1 MIGDLDILGVDHGTD
16 QSSLG
21 HDYLNVLEP
30 FLEPIRGEARVVVEV
45 GVAGG
50 ASIRVWRDY
59 FRRAICI
66 YGIDHNPKSCELAL
80 GPNVRLV
87 CGEASDAGFWERFNA
102 RELNGGETI
111 EKIDFFSDD
120 GGHHSSQI
128 ISTFGYVWPL
138 IATGGIY
145 CAQDLHASYH
155 PAYNRDGGRTAA
167 EFFAKLIDSLNEHGA
182 NQCGKPTMS
191 EIACMHFTKSLV
203 IIKKR

>member
-1 MIGDLDILGVDHGTD
+1 MIGDLDILGVNHGTD

-30 FLEPIRGEARVVVEV
+30 FLEPIRDARIIVEV

-59 FRRAICI
+59 FRRAVCI
-66 YGIDHNPKSCELAL
+66 YGIDHNPKSCDLSL
-80 GPNVRLV
+80 GPNVRLL
-87 CGEASDAGFWERFNA
+87 CGEASHAGFWDKFADCWLR
-102 RELNGGETI
+102 GGEVI
-111 EKIDFFSDD
+111 DKIDFFSDD

-128 ISTFGYVWPL
+128 ISTFGYIWPL
-138 IATGGIY
+138 IASGGVY
-145 CAQDLHASYH
+145 CCQDLHASYD
-155 PAYNRDGGRTAA
+155 PGYNRDGGTTAV

-191 EIACMHFTKSLV
+191 EIALMHFTKSLC